1 MSQKT
6 YHIGILGCA
15 NIATRSVIPAF
26 YRHPRFKVA
35 AIASRNIQKAS
46 PIANQY
52 SCKGYGSYDELLSDK
67 EIDLVYIPLPTGLHY
82 EWVMKALHARKHVLC
97 EKSLGVSLNEVK
109 EMVNFANANHL
120 LLMENFQFRFHP
132 QTQWVIDYVLS
143 GELGDLRC
151 FRSQFGFPPFK
162 DLNNIRYEKQLGGGA
177 LLDAGAYTLKSMSVI
192 LSMETFSLRGA
203 SKIVPQYSEV
213 DLYGG
218 AFLESTNGI
227 IAELAYGFD
236 HYYQCGF
243 EIWGSR
249 GKLIS
254 TRAYTA
260 PANLKPVIIVETAS
274 AGRNEFVLPAAD
286 HFALMVDH
294 VATKLDN
301 QDFDEEYR
309 QDLLQ
314 ASYIQQINDYCNGI

>member
-1 MSQKT
+1 MSHKT

-35 AIASRNIQKAS
+35 AIASRSIQKVS
-46 PIANQY
+46 PLANQY
-52 SCKGYGSYDELLSDK
+52 TCKGYGSYDELLSDE

-82 EWVMKALHARKHVLC
+82 EWVIKALHAGKHVLC
-97 EKSLGVSLNEVK
+97 EKSLGVSLHEVK

-132 QTQWVIDYVLS
+132 QTQWVIDYVMS

-162 DLNNIRYEKQLGGGA
+162 APNNIRYEKQLGGGA

-236 HYYQCGF
+236 HFYQCGF

-249 GKLIS
+249 GKLNS

-274 AGRNEFVLPAAD
+274 AGRKEFVLPAAD

-294 VATKLDN
+294 VANKLDN
-301 QDFDEEYR
+301 QDFDDEYR

-314 ASYIQQINDYCNGI
+314 ASYIQQINDYCDGI

>member
-1 MSQKT
+1 MSHRT

-26 YRHPRFKVA
+26 YQHPRFKIA
-35 AIASRNIQKAS
+35 AIASRSIQKVS
-46 PIANQY
+46 PLANQY
-52 SCKGYGSYDELLSDK
+52 TCKGYGSYDELLSDE

-192 LSMETFSLRGA
+192 LPMETFLLRGA

-218 AFLESTNGI
+218 AFLESPNGI

-294 VATKLDN
+294 VANKLDN